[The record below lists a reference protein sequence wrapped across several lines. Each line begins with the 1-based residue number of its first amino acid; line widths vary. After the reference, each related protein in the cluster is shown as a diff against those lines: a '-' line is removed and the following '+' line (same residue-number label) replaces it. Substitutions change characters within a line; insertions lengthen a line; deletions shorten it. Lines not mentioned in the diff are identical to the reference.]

1 LELTAATTSTRQSI
15 PLSVSPFLWNQ
26 RATMITHNRITM
38 ARMHFGFN
46 FLLLIAATSING
58 NQQKTAPPAD
68 TLTLTPEEEMAHFVN
83 QSRMVSC
90 SYGNPDVK
98 LRWRNP
104 KNVLISE
111 TKGRVHIEEK
121 GSTLSLIFEAIA
133 RSDQGNW
140 TCEADAEATGASVAF
155 LPLRKSFKMIVY
167 EPISFRDTST
177 VQTAVEDKDATIRCE
192 VKGHPEPSVS
202 WYFNGQPL
210 FFTNNGRYT
219 KLADG
224 MSIKKVVQSDSGE
237 YTCKAFQISA
247 TGSSFEEKTIRLN
260 IKHKPYLPQWKTS
273 VSDAYG
279 YVGGMVNLTCEATA
293 EPPANFSWWANN
305 KKLTSKSHII
315 HSGRHVSMLQ
325 IMIKSSSLFGKY
337 KCEAKNELGSVS
349 QEIHLKEGSKPDP
362 PSLFQLRGVNS
373 DTLDIDVGATK
384 SHDTPPDP
392 TTVIG
397 YRFELMALDEYL
409 KSRSWD
415 LASQRDF
422 DVADGATYLLVQL
435 IPDTKYIV
443 RVAARNAAGL
453 SDWTEVKEFSTH
465 PLQPHGTSG
474 SSGPLAA
481 AQPTDLCFKFLWLL
495 AVALPTALSITHHR
509 LADMAKARF

>member
-1 LELTAATTSTRQSI
+1 
-15 PLSVSPFLWNQ
+15 
-26 RATMITHNRITM
+26 MITPRITM
-38 ARMHFGFN
+38 TRMHFGFN
-46 FLLLIAATSING
+46 FLLLIAATSIKG
-58 NQQKTAPPAD
+58 NQQISKRTAQPVDVLRLA
-68 TLTLTPEEEMAHFVN
+68 PEEEMAHFVN
-83 QSRMVSC
+83 QSRMVTC
-90 SYGNPDVK
+90 SHANQEVR

-104 KNVLISE
+104 KNAIISE
-111 TKGRVHIEEK
+111 AKGRVHIEDK
-121 GSTLSLIFEAIA
+121 GESLALIFEAIA
-133 RSDQGNW
+133 RTDQGNW
-140 TCEADAEATGASVAF
+140 TCEVDADGTATVTEGRVTVP
-155 LPLRKSFKMIVY
+155 PLRKSFKMIVY

-210 FFTNNGRYT
+210 FFTHNGRYS

-224 MSIKKVVQSDSGE
+224 MSIKKVVQNDSGE

-260 IKHKPYLPQWKTS
+260 IKHKPYLPARKTS

-279 YVGGMVNLTCEATA
+279 YVGGVVNLTCEATA
-293 EPPANFSWWANN
+293 EPPANFTWSANN
-305 KKLTSKSHII
+305 KKLTPKSHII
-315 HSGRHVSMLQ
+315 YTGRHVSMLQ
-325 IMIKSSSLFGKY
+325 IMIKTSSIFGKY
-337 KCEAKNELGSVS
+337 KCEAKNELGTVT
-349 QEIHLKEGSKPDP
+349 QEIHLKEGTKPDP

-384 SHDTPPDP
+384 SHDIPPDP

-397 YRFELMALDEYL
+397 YRFELMPMDEYL

-415 LASQRDF
+415 RASRRDF

-435 IPDTKYIV
+435 IPDTKYII

-465 PLQPHGTSG
+465 PLQPHGMSAG
-474 SSGPLAA
+474 AK
-481 AQPTDLCFKFLWLL
+481 PTDMCFTFVCWLL
-495 AVALPTALSITHHR
+495 AVAFPAALSITHHR
-509 LADMAKARF
+509 FAADLTLRGRY